1 MSQALLMWNAPL
13 KPEIMSGEPYYIT
26 TAISYPNGKPHIGHA
41 YEAIAA
47 DAIARFHRLSGRDV
61 RFQTGTDEHGL
72 KMVQT
77 ARDKGVDVRDLC
89 REMSNQFQAMCD
101 KLNISYDHFQRTT
114 DPAHHRA
121 SVAIWEAMKANGDLY
136 LDRYEGWYS
145 VRDEAYYE
153 EKELIDGEGT
163 EKLSPQGTPVEW
175 TVEESWFFKLSKYE
189 KQLLELYKKQPS
201 FIRPESRRNEVVRFV
216 EGGLRDLSMSRTSFD
231 WGVKVPGSPDHVM
244 YVWVDALTNYLTGL
258 GYPDMSGD
266 MAKYWPA
273 NLHLIGKD
281 IVRFHAVY
289 WPAFLMSAGLP
300 LPKQVFGHGFVL
312 ARGGEKMSKSLGNVV
327 DPIELADA
335 FGVDALRYFLL
346 REVSFGQDGSYSSEA
361 IVTRCNAELANSFG
375 NLAQRVLSF
384 IAKTYPDGLPS
395 PISLR
400 AKEFVE
406 HQADWWF
413 EGVIG
418 DDNSI
423 ERGFIPRVNFTL
435 MNSQMI
441 DTFIK
446 TWMDCVIR
454 CNKFVDENA
463 PWTLRKEGKQ
473 ELLDDAIVTLF
484 TFLHMLAIAIH
495 PIIPQSADRLLDQM
509 GIPSNERDFA
519 ALNDGTWYDRLRAS
533 GHRIT
538 SPTPIFPRWEMPVDE
553 IA

>member
-1 MSQALLMWNAPL
+1 MSDHV
-13 KPEIMSGEPYYIT
+13 ESEPFYIT

-89 REMSNQFQAMCD
+89 RDMSDQFQTMCD

-121 SVAIWEAMKANGDLY
+121 SIAIWEAMKANGDLY

-145 VRDEAYYE
+145 VRDEAFYE
-153 EKELIDGEGT
+153 EKELKEGEGGI
-163 EKLSPQGTPVEW
+163 KLSPQDTPVEW
-175 TVEESWFFKLSKYE
+175 TVEESWFFKLSKHE
-189 KQLLELYKKQPS
+189 KPLLELYENQPD
-201 FIRPESRRNEVVRFV
+201 FIRPDSRRNEVVRFV
-216 EGGLRDLSMSRTSFD
+216 EGGLRDLSISRTSFD

-258 GYPDMSGD
+258 GYPDATEN
-266 MAKYWPA
+266 MAKFWPA
-273 NLHLIGKD
+273 SLHLIGKD
-281 IVRFHAVY
+281 IVRFHTVY

-300 LPKQVFGHGFVL
+300 LPKQVFGHGFLL

-327 DPIELADA
+327 DPIELADRY
-335 FGVDALRYFLL
+335 GVDALRYFLL
-346 REVSFGQDGSYSSEA
+346 REVSFGQDGTWSEEA

-384 IAKTYPDGLPS
+384 AAKTYPDGLPS
-395 PISLR
+395 PHRQSVID
-400 AKEFVE
+400 FVS
-406 HQADWWF
+406 HKSDWWF

-418 DDNSI
+418 DANSI

-435 MNSQMI
+435 MNDQMI
-441 DTFIK
+441 DTYLK
-446 TWMDCVIR
+446 TWMECVIR

-463 PWTLRKEGKQ
+463 PWILKKQGEQ
-473 ELLDDAIVTLF
+473 ELLDDVIVTLY
-484 TFLHMLAIAIH
+484 TFIHMLAIAIQH
-495 PIIPQSADRLLDQM
+495 VVPKSVGKLLDQM
-509 GIPSNERDFA
+509 GIPNGERTFD
-519 ALNDGTWYDRLRAS
+519 ALNDPAWYGRLQAS
-533 GHRIT
+533 GFRLS
-538 SPTPIFPRWEMPVDE
+538 SPTPVFPRLE
-553 IA
+553 ILDADST